1 MKRRKAMR
9 KIGDRCRWKCRGYGR
24 RILCFLLCMAMFLQ
38 AGAGISFAASE
49 KKISFM
55 MLESS
60 RIGESLPEGDFIY
73 FGTAAAAVEEHG
85 EYAIRIYREGSL
97 NKKASVSIHTIDM
110 TALYGEDYEIV
121 SETVEGL
128 TETGNGKTLLEEYAK
143 GKKAAAGNPGSFSV
157 GLESTETN
165 DAGSDKAKE
174 AARILEGG
182 NKETEGNASSLAA
195 EKEKQSG
202 EKARATEETGHN
214 SMADALS
221 DALIT
226 ESMENLKASSKC
238 KVTFQKGEDEKI
250 LRFRILED
258 GKSEG
263 TEGFSLLLTE
273 PEGAELYGI
282 STAGITIQDDEKQV
296 RSEIS
301 FAKPEYSAEN
311 GKATLTV
318 KRTGAEYSVCDM
330 TVFTSSDTAKA
341 GENYTELNQSLAFA
355 PYETE
360 KEITLDVAGEGK
372 FYVLLTEL
380 KACKKGKYT
389 KASVEVKGENQKEA
403 SGRIGAK
410 GEKKASRE
418 KTLPGKLSRKTGAL
432 KQASS
437 GSDTKSF
444 SISINKKEYVV
455 EYKMN
460 EATGKILD
468 DSYSPAVE
476 VGKYYFSSD
485 KEHGG
490 IFEYG
495 SVGGDKPSWLGNRRS
510 EYVFDEK
517 QKDRMDVQYGKAEY
531 CSPTIWHEGWA
542 EINTKEKIPGLY
554 YQYFTPD
561 WESTSSSG
569 GGQKFCFKMARDEDT
584 EEKKEE
590 KKDDEKE
597 DDKKDE
603 IEKYTEG
610 KYGRT
615 CDKGYIKNTLIE
627 GRLASV
633 RAIDDSALAPK
644 SYMRFYG
651 ICAMYKKYNIKV
663 QNASAK
669 KYRTGEAG
677 SYIEMAPVNMS
688 VRCGAQP
695 SLLSGSSD
703 SRDVYANTSDEDTN
717 LVFSVGDM
725 SLNNH
730 SGKFGYINGYK
741 IVIDPGKKEDRAEVS
756 YPEDFKSWLKDDKQD
771 MKNKQL
777 SGLDFSSSTVNG
789 EIKKIEQDL
798 GIIPYDKYFVAWID
812 SVQKAV
818 ADTGYGYQQNLVFTP
833 RMEYYDVEVEV
844 LEAKGIGTDKV
855 HFKDAQ
861 LSKTGKYKFHAG
873 DSIEAEVVTEDA
885 DSYNVVGYE
894 VSDNAGITYN
904 TITDGSDLFL
914 EYNRSYKI
922 RPVVTTKSNAI
933 EVRFEKGSGAE
944 EKIELQGLIPKE
956 ELKGTDFEGKNILD
970 LNPQEKTVQKRAEPV
985 KGKEYVVRL
994 ALKKAEEGEYVYRP
1008 SVKLKTQNTKY
1019 VAQYFPLIAAASASD
1034 NVVEVGLSKVKK
1046 SSLKKYQVKGCVT
1059 SAFTPIRSTGLE
1071 VKKLPVAGY
1080 VVSAG
1085 KGTQNTDKKGNIQID
1100 SLSSTT
1106 GELGEYYLNT
1116 IVGVEGDR
1124 IPLLLSNGVVNGT
1137 AAEVVLSNGI
1147 KASDGEAYQVN
1158 AGNIEITYPYGAP
1171 KVTSIDYTYENSAN
1185 QQKQGGNTDNSVHI
1199 YDDTITITA
1208 KVNPY
1213 GRKIKEAVFT
1223 VYRFGSGDG
1232 QYSAFDEY
1240 RVREAEDNPNTFRCE
1255 IPKMTEN
1262 LHNGDRIKVRLV
1274 DSMEQTLEVGQYD
1287 EDGKP
1292 ILDDE
1297 GNLVVGQS
1305 FAIEYPDVDT
1315 GLRFYTENEL
1325 QSPQTYDL
1333 ENCPAAD
1340 VPLLGSSLGSTS
1352 SGLLTFGKIKW
1363 ADNTGYTLQVGVN
1376 ALISTIPGM
1385 NTSQKDAALK
1395 NFSSSVKEAAE
1406 YNSTKRSIPKN
1417 AEEVIL
1423 NLAGKETEQTDLS
1436 KEKETMQGVLDE
1448 IRSDAKS
1455 GAKKAVA
1462 GMNKSP
1468 AWSVNAALL
1477 LAFDFV
1483 FNPVTEEYV
1492 FCSGAVSIGGS
1503 YTFNKTQYVVI
1514 ECVPAFLNFTA
1525 TLQADILISYP
1536 TESGKNAMTAG
1547 EFNSYA
1553 GNLTQ
1558 KLASPTSRMNL
1569 MFSGKVQLGVGM
1581 CGVLSA
1587 RGYVTLKLQFDV
1599 PIYEAGFGGV
1609 LIGASGGIGFDLL
1622 VMSIN
1627 VDVGNVFYG
1636 VGSLR
1641 NKTGYDFFGSLA
1653 SKIFKGQEKTGKD
1666 GKKAFS
1672 REKDTVL
1679 KKNGKKEQLLLHPYT
1694 AGTSDME
1701 SFGKGSRLKKASPSL
1716 ASVTA
1721 LLDNAAE
1728 RTRPKIIPLGQGKKM
1743 IVFIANREGSDG
1755 RNFVLNYSVYNGSS
1769 WSKPEPV
1776 AEDGTVDSTPAV
1788 LKAGDK
1794 VVIAWADASR
1804 AFTEKDST
1812 IEQLSAMGI
1821 SAAVYD
1827 IGSGKMGKEVTL
1839 AEDKYMNL
1847 SPQLNIDGTKIYCSY
1862 MKRDVAGAKEEDLLD
1877 MKKIYSAMAYR
1888 SYDYVSGE
1896 KKEERFVSIK
1906 HDTITDPVIMDY
1918 SSVITEAGGD
1928 SYLVSTY
1935 TVDEDDDFNTNADRE
1950 LFLSIYN
1957 LDKGREY
1964 YPICISNDSIS
1975 QSVPKLTNLDGKVY
1989 LTWLDDGYMF
1999 NFADVSD
2006 LLEAFFDE
2014 SAKEEMKVDKS
2025 KFINGYMDG
2034 KNENRNW
2041 YKKDAKE
2048 LGMGQEEYEDSFYAD
2063 IVSGSFRKDSV
2074 NFSQKEEIMSNI
2086 SSYVLT
2092 TDGDDIYIFFTDF
2105 GSDQDSSGVEI
2116 YGMKY
2121 KRMEEDAES
2130 KDEDWGFSGK
2140 AVQITQENK
2149 VIDELDLYMDKGGRV
2164 TAASNYFSQWI
2175 DESGS
2180 IQYGANQLVE
2190 MEFETKNSLKVQNDH
2205 ILFSERLAAG
2215 ETENLSFVVENA
2227 GLLEAKGFDYRVSSI
2242 SDSTETLI
2250 ESGHKDVLLDSGET
2264 TEVSVLWEIPK
2275 TLSDTSIKVEIL
2287 ETGIEDNKPY
2297 QATERVPY
2305 ESDVKFGSAQVL
2317 WDEKGPYLMAEV
2329 SNAGNASSKAYAG
2342 KLYALNGDGEVQG
2355 TYAEFTVPALQ
2366 SGEGQKIEIPFSLNP
2381 GDFSNLGIL
2390 DLKLCAEDGGELVSR
2405 IYTRFASSVPVCAAL
2420 NGGKDVKIAKGSKVQ
2435 VKAEAAPWNGI
2446 AGDAVFYSDN
2456 PMAAVVDSKG
2466 NITGVN
2472 AGKAKISVYYPS
2484 VGVTAS
2490 ITAQVTGGEEKAG
2503 SITPEKTSVVAAPG
2517 KSASIKFKTTVK
2529 DSSGKAA
2536 AVKASASDKKVV
2548 SKVSVSGN
2556 KVKITVAKKAAR
2568 GASATVT
2575 LKASSASGKAA
2586 SAKIKVTAE
2595 NRTAKITSPKKA
2607 LSVKKGKTEKLVLK
2621 VSAQNNKKPVTDLV
2635 KIKSKRVVL
2644 TGYTVK
2650 KGKLVLKLKGKK
2662 KGTENIT
2669 VQSGKRKAKVKVIVK

>member
-1 MKRRKAMR
+1 MERRKATKKTR
-9 KIGDRCRWKCRGYGR
+9 NRFRWKGRGFSR

-38 AGAGISFAASE
+38 AGAGISFAASK
-49 KKISFM
+49 KKISFT

-60 RIGESLPEGDFIY
+60 RIGEGLPEGDLIY
-73 FGTAAAAVEEHG
+73 FGTAEAAVEEHG
-85 EYAIRIYREGSL
+85 EYAIRIFREGNL
-97 NKKASVSIHTIDM
+97 NKKASVSIHTVDM

-143 GKKAAAGNPGSFSV
+143 GGKAVEDGSLGSLSME
-157 GLESTETN
+157 LESKETN
-165 DAGSDKAKE
+165 SASNNKALEAAHILEGSDKE
-174 AARILEGG
+174 TGG
-182 NKETEGNASSLAA
+182 NTSSLAA

-202 EKARATEETGHN
+202 EKARTTEETERS
-214 SMADALS
+214 SMVDALS
-221 DALIT
+221 DALVT
-226 ESMENLKASSKC
+226 ESMKNLKASSKC
-238 KVTFQKGEDEKI
+238 RVTFQEGEDEKI
-250 LRFRILED
+250 VRFRILED

-273 PEGAELYGI
+273 PEGAEIYEV
-282 STAGITIQDDEKQV
+282 STAGITVQDDEKQV
-296 RSEIS
+296 RSKVS
-301 FAKPEYSAEN
+301 FTKLKYSAEN
-311 GKATLTV
+311 GKAALTV

-330 TVFTSSDTAKA
+330 TVLTSGDTAKA

-360 KEITLDVAGEGK
+360 KEITFDVAGEGT

-380 KACKKGKYT
+380 KACTKGKYT
-389 KASVEVKGENQKEA
+389 KASVEIKEGNQKEA
-403 SGRIGAK
+403 SGGLEAKAGKSVSGAK
-410 GEKKASRE
+410 KAAE
-418 KTLPGKLSRKTGAL
+418 KTSAKADVL

-437 GSDTKSF
+437 DSETKSF
-444 SISINKKEYVV
+444 PITINKKEYAV

-476 VGKYYFSSD
+476 VGKYYFSAD
-485 KEHGG
+485 KKHGG

-495 SVGGDKPSWLGNRRS
+495 SVGGDSPSWLGNRRS

-517 QKDRMDVQYGKAEY
+517 QKDRMDVHYGKAEY

-569 GGQKFCFKMARDEDT
+569 GGQKFRFKMEGSETA
-584 EEKKEE
+584 EE
-590 KKDDEKE
+590 
-597 DDKKDE
+597 
-603 IEKYTEG
+603 YTGG

-615 CDKGYIKNTLIE
+615 CDKGHIKNTSNEEL
-627 GRLASV
+627 LASV
-633 RAIDDSALAPK
+633 RAIDDSSLAPK

-651 ICAMYKKYNIKV
+651 VCAMYKKYNIKV

-756 YPEDFKSWLKDDKQD
+756 YPEDFKYWLQKSEGKTD
-771 MKNKQL
+771 NT
-777 SGLDFSSSTVNG
+777 GLVFSSSAIDG
-789 EIKKIEQDL
+789 EIKKVEQDL
-798 GIIPYDKYFVAWID
+798 GIIPYDKYFIAWID

-818 ADTGYGYQQNLVFTP
+818 ADTVYGYQQNLVFTP

-844 LEAKGIGTDKV
+844 LEAKGISTDQV

-914 EYNRSYKI
+914 EYNKSYKI
-922 RPVVTTKSNAI
+922 RPVVTTKSNAV
-933 EVRFEKGSGAE
+933 EVRFEKDSGAE
-944 EKIELQGLIPKE
+944 DKIELQGLIPKD
-956 ELKGTDFEGKNILD
+956 ELKGTEFEGKNILD

-1468 AWSVNAALL
+1468 TWSVNAALL

-1599 PIYEAGFGGV
+1599 PIYEAGSGGV

-1636 VGSLR
+1636 VGSLK

-1672 REKDTVL
+1672 REKDTIL
-1679 KKNGKKEQLLLHPYT
+1679 KKNGKKEQILLHPYT

-1755 RNFVLNYSVYNGSS
+1755 RNFVLDYSVYNGSS

-1964 YPICISNDSIS
+1964 YPICISNDSVS
-1975 QSVPKLTNLDGKVY
+1975 QSVPKLTNLDGKIY

-1999 NFADVSD
+1999 NLADVSD

-2242 SDSTETLI
+2242 SGSTETLI

-2275 TLSDTSIKVEIL
+2275 TLSDTSIKVEVL

-2297 QATERVPY
+2297 QATEYVPY
-2305 ESDVKFGSAQVL
+2305 ESDVKFISAQVL

-2342 KLYALNGDGEVQG
+2342 KLYALNGDGDVRE
-2355 TYAEFTVPALQ
+2355 TCAEFTVPALQ
-2366 SGEGQKIEIPFSLNP
+2366 SGEGRKIEIPFSLKP
-2381 GDFSNLGIL
+2381 GDFSSLGVL
-2390 DLKLCAEDGGELVSR
+2390 DLKLCAEDGDELVSR
-2405 IYTRFASSVPVCAAL
+2405 MYTRFASSVPVCAAL
-2420 NGGKDVKIAKGSKVQ
+2420 NGGKGVKIAKGSKVQ

-2446 AGDAVFYSDN
+2446 AGEAVFYSDN
-2456 PMAAVVDSKG
+2456 PSIAAIDSKG
-2466 NITGVN
+2466 NVTGIG
-2472 AGKAKISVYYPS
+2472 AGKTNLHVYYPS
-2484 VGVTAS
+2484 AGVSAS
-2490 ITAQVTGGEEKAG
+2490 VSAEVTGGTEKEG
-2503 SITPEKTSVVAAPG
+2503 SIMPDKTSVVIAPG
-2517 KSASIKFKTTVK
+2517 KSANIKFKTTVK
-2529 DSSGKAA
+2529 DSSGKTAS
-2536 AVKASASDKKVV
+2536 VKASVSDKKVV

-2556 KVKITVAKKAAR
+2556 KVKITAAKKAAR

-2575 LKASSASGKAA
+2575 LKASSASGKAV

-2595 NRTAKITSPKKA
+2595 NRTTKIIPPKKS
-2607 LSVKKGKTEKLVLK
+2607 LSLKKGKTAKLTLK
-2621 VSAQNNKKPVTDLV
+2621 VYAQNNKKPATDLI
-2635 KIKSKRVVL
+2635 KIKSKQVAL

-2650 KGKLVLKLKGKK
+2650 KGKIVLKLKGKK
-2662 KGTENIT
+2662 KGTEKIT
-2669 VQSGKRKAKVKVIVK
+2669 VQSGKKKVKVKVVVK